1 MACNRRPR
9 VRISA
14 SGILALVLLCQTIA
28 AADTASSDE
37 QERMSLMGGAWHA
50 GRFVPCADGVVTSVH
65 PRLDESGAAASAR
78 FASGVGVDIKLPT
91 VPRFLNGQPFPT
103 ADVVRYEGDRGNKL
117 MESEKPGDKVQ
128 VCLVAFPT
136 PTRDPQTGKVICDPN
151 VDARGMVYRVYDYGR
166 HAAYMGPDSQHSCG
180 GA

>member
-1 MACNRRPR
+1 MRMHG
-9 VRISA
+9 ISVFGA
-14 SGILALVLLCQTIA
+14 VTLALLCQTIA
-28 AADTASSDE
+28 TADTTASDE
-37 QERMSLMGGAWHA
+37 QGRMTLMGGAWHA

-65 PRLDESGAAASAR
+65 PRLDESGSGPSAR
-78 FASGVGVDIKLPT
+78 FDSGVGVDIKLPAS
-91 VPRFLNGQPFPT
+91 PKFLNGQPFPT
-103 ADVVRYEGDRGNKL
+103 ATVVHYDGDRGNKL
-117 MESEKPGDKVQ
+117 MEAEKPGDKVQ

-151 VDARGMVYRVYDYGR
+151 VDSRGMVYRVYDYRR